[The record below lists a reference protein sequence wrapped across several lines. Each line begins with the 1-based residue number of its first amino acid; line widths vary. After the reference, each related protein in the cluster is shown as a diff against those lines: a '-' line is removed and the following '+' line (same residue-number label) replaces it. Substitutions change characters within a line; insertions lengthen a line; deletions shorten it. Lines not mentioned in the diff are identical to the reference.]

1 MSNSI
6 IGHNIEPVVFTTE
19 WEVEV
24 DDDEYEDMEGELV
37 EEQMCLGYRGV
48 VPKNSNSTT
57 VTISFYYYAPTSE
70 WYWDYNY
77 GIPYKPIIP
86 VIFATDANW
95 NLTECLNSSLS
106 EVSLT
111 GHTNGWVNIS
121 VSLIRKLVEGEKIF
135 FGIYSDIIGFV
146 GDYIDDP
153 DTTMCYLYWTR
164 ALRRDYNSQIAYL
177 SSPDFIR
184 KQYGIFSDYEI
195 CIYLQYENEPDGLAY
210 SYTVLGNVGAA
221 ARFSSRSL
229 GAVRKPT
236 GLCTLG
242 SSNRRIAFFKF
253 SKNES
258 LGFLDSVQKLLL
270 LIRSCLSGF
279 NSSDSTS
286 RTADYKKE
294 IESTA
299 ENSESL
305 TRFGENKRCFEDE
318 AEIVA
323 RPFASRIF
331 YRTVETVMSFWDWLR
346 GKIREAN
353 YVVTLYT
360 PVFLEIT
367 LGEDDMKRIYKG
379 KSKLRVLLN
388 CGCDLNGYASVNLV
402 CRKPDDTVVSFPS
415 VVKDADKGIIF
426 YDVQSEDDF
435 NQSGWWT
442 FWPEFVF
449 DDDRTSCGIAIRR
462 FVYEVGT

>member
-6 IGHNIEPVVFTTE
+6 IGHNIEPVVLTTE

-37 EEQMCLGYRGV
+37 EEQMCLGYRGI

-95 NLTECLNSSLS
+95 NLTECLNSSLN

-111 GHTNGWVNIS
+111 GQANGWVNIS

-184 KQYGIFSDYEI
+184 RQYGIFSDYEI
-195 CIYLQYENEPDGLAY
+195 CIYLEYENEPDGFF
-210 SYTVLGNVGAA
+210 YTRSVIGNVGAYGA
-221 ARFSSRSL
+221 FAGRSLKAFRLKNDATEITGISSRILCKIFVNSDTLSL
-229 GAVRKPT
+229 TDA
-236 GLCTLG
+236 
-242 SSNRRIAFFKF
+242 A
-253 SKNES
+253 
-258 LGFLDSVQKLLL
+258 QKLLL
-270 LIRSCLSGF
+270 LLRSVFSLSVL
-279 NSSDSTS
+279 
-286 RTADYKKE
+286 
-294 IESTA
+294 
-299 ENSESL
+299 SESVSRKSVL
-305 TRFGENKRCFEDE
+305 KKSISSAVENVEQVKRLWEISRSFEDNIVIE
-318 AEIVA
+318 A
-323 RPFASRIF
+323 RSFASRIF
-331 YRTVETVMSFWDWLR
+331 YRVLETVMSFWDWLR

-353 YVVTLYT
+353 
-360 PVFLEIT
+360 
-367 LGEDDMKRIYKG
+367 
-379 KSKLRVLLN
+379 N
-388 CGCDLNGYASVNLV
+388 
-402 CRKPDDTVVSFPS
+402 VVSFYCP
-415 VVKDADKGIIF
+415 I
-426 YDVQSEDDF
+426 
-435 NQSGWWT
+435 WT
-442 FWPEFVF
+442 EIEMEC
-449 DDDRTSCGIAIRR
+449 RI
-462 FVYEVGT
+462 